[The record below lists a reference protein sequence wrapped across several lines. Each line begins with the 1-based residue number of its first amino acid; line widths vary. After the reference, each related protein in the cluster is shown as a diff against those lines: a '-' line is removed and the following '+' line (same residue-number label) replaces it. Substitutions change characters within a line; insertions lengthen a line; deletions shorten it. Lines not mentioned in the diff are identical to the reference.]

1 MYDGLWIIEFESMI
15 QHYGKGILVLNNG
28 RLLGGDDGY
37 YYHGTYRMIDN
48 RFEGTATV
56 IKHDPNSISVFGN
69 IGHFEIT
76 LVGEITGDYQFKA
89 VGNIMNN
96 PEAKITIT
104 GIKKVDI

>member
-1 MYDGLWIIEFESMI
+1 MFDGLWIIEFESII
-15 QHYGKGILVLNNG
+15 QQYGKGVLVLNNG

-37 YYHGTYRMIDN
+37 YYSGTYRTIDN

-69 IGHFEIT
+69 IGHFEMT
-76 LVGEITGDYQFKA
+76 FVGEITDYRFKA
-89 VGNIMNN
+89 VGHIINN

-104 GIKKVDI
+104 GIKKEDI